1 MQVFARVK
9 PTSILQPSMMHP
21 EKFGNIATFHAQPSS
36 DRRRKTFMAVMNHE
50 AAVKNHNLFFML
62 GISLLSDSI

>member
-1 MQVFARVK
+1 MFARIK
-9 PTSILQPSMMHP
+9 PTSILQPSMMYP
-21 EKFGNIATFHAQPSS
+21 QKFGNIATSHAQLSS
-36 DRRRKTFMAVMNHE
+36 DRRRKTFMAVINHE